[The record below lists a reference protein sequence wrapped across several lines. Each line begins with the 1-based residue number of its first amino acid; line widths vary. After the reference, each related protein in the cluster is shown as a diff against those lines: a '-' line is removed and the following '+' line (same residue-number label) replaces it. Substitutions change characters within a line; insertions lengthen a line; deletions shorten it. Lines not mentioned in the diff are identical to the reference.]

1 MLGRCDMVGS
11 TVCFLFRFYFMMF
24 VSMTS
29 LDLFVNRTLPNTK
42 ELLGAR
48 VVDDWL
54 LIIMATDCYC
64 KHVTELNGEWKKL
77 PSLPFVPSYGQNVY
91 VS

>member
-1 MLGRCDMVGS
+1 MVRL
-11 TVCFLFRFYFMMF
+11 TLALTFFLFALTSSFCLL
-24 VSMTS
+24 S
-29 LDLFVNRTLPNTK
+29 LDLFVNRALPNTK
-42 ELLGAR
+42 ELIGAR
-48 VVDDWL
+48 VIDDWL

-77 PSLPFVPSYGQNVY
+77 PSLPRLPRGQHTY